1 MIRWER
7 SGTTWF
13 GYREDVCMRSFM
25 GEPRE
30 KVGVLPAMGVKLEIE
45 QFERGETGE
54 NSQNPGCLMYSMT
67 ARITE
72 PEQYSGM
79 TVRDWFT
86 VGTKDDKRAKKAE
99 TWERSEGGAGALFRC
114 LKRAGVAT
122 SEDDEEWMDAAE
134 GAEVCAHL
142 GKSTG
147 RNGEPQ
153 NRIQLYFRESDKD
166 FVGIGEALEADGG
179 GRGRGGRKAKA
190 DGGDEERKAR
200 RSKARGDDD
209 EEDDEKDEDDED
221 EKPKGV
227 RGSAKKKARDADDEE
242 DEEDAGEEA
251 DDDDEDEKPRKSAR
265 GAKAKKRS
273 RDDD

>member
-1 MIRWER
+1 
-7 SGTTWF
+7 
-13 GYREDVCMRSFM
+13 MRSFI

-54 NSQNPGCLMYSMT
+54 NSQNPGCLMYTLT

-72 PEQYSGM
+72 PEQFSGM

-86 VGTKDDKRAKKAE
+86 VGTRDDKRAKKAE

-142 GKSTG
+142 GKSVG
-147 RNGEPQ
+147 RNGDPQ

-166 FVGIGEALEADGG
+166 FVGIGETLEADGAA
-179 GRGRGGRKAKA
+179 RGGRRRQEKPVA
-190 DGGDEERKAR
+190 GDDERKAR
-200 RSKARGDDD
+200 RAKAREEDEEEGEDEPVSPRSAKKKQAAKEEDDAEAGEEDEDEGEDEDDEETKPRKRAAAAKAKAKHRSHGDED
-209 EEDDEKDEDDED
+209 EEDDE
-221 EKPKGV
+221 G
-227 RGSAKKKARDADDEE
+227 
-242 DEEDAGEEA
+242 
-251 DDDDEDEKPRKSAR
+251 
-265 GAKAKKRS
+265 
-273 RDDD
+273 

>member
-1 MIRWER
+1 
-7 SGTTWF
+7 
-13 GYREDVCMRSFM
+13 MRSFM

-45 QFERGETGE
+45 SFERGETGE
-54 NSQNPGCLMYSMT
+54 NSQNPGCLMYTMT

-86 VGTKDDKRAKKAE
+86 IGTRDDKRAKKAE

-142 GKSTG
+142 GKSVG
-147 RNGEPQ
+147 RNGDPQ
-153 NRIQLYFRESDKD
+153 NRIQLYFREADKD
-166 FVGIGEALEADGG
+166 FVGIGEALEADSRGG
-179 GRGRGGRKAKA
+179 SRGGRKAKA
-190 DGGDEERKAR
+190 ADGDEERKAR
-200 RSKARGDDD
+200 RTKARE
-209 EEDDEKDEDDED
+209 EEDEDEKDEDDED
-221 EKPKGV
+221 ERAKGV
-227 RGSAKKKARDADDEE
+227 
-242 DEEDAGEEA
+242 
-251 DDDDEDEKPRKSAR
+251 R
-265 GAKAKKRS
+265 GAKAKKQARADAEDDEENEDDDAGEEEEDDEKPRARAKAKAKAKR
-273 RDDD
+273 RDDDDD